1 VLFYLKKGDLVFE
14 MLSMKGARRWM
25 ETYEAP
31 CKLTNGETA
40 HIAITND
47 INKKVEAEQQILH

>member
-25 ETYEAP
+25 ETYAAP
-31 CKLTNGETA
+31 YKLTNGETA

-47 INKKVEAEQQILH
+47 ITKKVEAEQQILH